1 MIKSI
6 YINLK
11 QYSFLLQ
18 QLVSRDFKVKYKRST
33 LGIVWSLLY
42 PLLMMLVM
50 GFVFSNFFK
59 ASMPGVSY
67 LAYLLTGLVLF
78 NYFSDATNQ
87 SMSSIVS
94 NFSLINKMY
103 IPKYI
108 FPLSKCLFATFNF
121 LLTLIPLYLVLLIT
135 GEGINI
141 YHLLLPYMFIFL
153 FLFSLGMSFLLAAI
167 SVFLRDMY
175 YLYGIIILI
184 WTYLTPIMYNIS
196 IIPEK
201 IQIVFRFNPMYQFIN
216 FAREIML
223 YERIPSGLSFLA
235 CFISGTATFILGV
248 FVFRKYQDKFIYYI

>member
-6 YINLK
+6 FINLK
-11 QYSFLLQ
+11 QYSFLLF
-18 QLVSRDFKVKYKRST
+18 QLVSRDFKVKYKKSV

-50 GFVFSNFFK
+50 GFVFSNIFK

-67 LAYLLTGLVLF
+67 LSYLLTGLVFF

-121 LLTLIPLYLVLLIT
+121 LLTLIPLYLILLVT
-135 GEGINI
+135 GEGVSF
-141 YHLLLPYMFIFL
+141 YHLLLPYMFVCL
-153 FLFSLGMSFLLAAI
+153 FLFSLGMSFLLSAL
-167 SVFLRDMY
+167 SVFLRDIY
-175 YLYGIIILI
+175 YLYGIIVMI
-184 WTYLTPIMYNIS
+184 WTYLTPIMYDIS
-196 IIPEK
+196 IIPQK
-201 IQIVFRFNPMYQFIN
+201 VQFVFKLNPMYQFIN
-216 FAREIML
+216 FAREITL
-223 YERIPSGLSFLA
+223 YERMPSILSFVA
-235 CFISGTATFILGV
+235 CFISGVVV
-248 FVFRKYQDKFIYYI
+248 FLFGIYVFRKNQDKFIYYI